1 MTVLSLLPVSKK
13 NWILKAS
20 VFDEQI
26 IVFFYNRLT
35 VASFM
40 KIFYNEECAYEFI
53 EDITKT

>member
-1 MTVLSLLPVSKK
+1 MTVLSLLPVKK
-13 NWILKAS
+13 GNWILKAS

-26 IVFFYNRLT
+26 MVFFFNPLT
-35 VASFM
+35 VAYLM